1 MSPRRRPRASDLEQL
16 RAELD
21 AKYVRLARWNGLSPG
36 DVVRVRGERGARFVF
51 RCHVTNRAND
61 ASWVELDELAS
72 AASSNEDVAQV
83 IRRQRALPEERV
95 VALPRP
101 RRARQRA
108 SQGEQGQLDL
118 GIAELRPPEKA

>member
-1 MSPRRRPRASDLEQL
+1 MSRRRRPRASDLEQL

-21 AKYVRLARWNGLSPG
+21 AKYVRVPRWNGLSPG

-61 ASWVELDELAS
+61 ARWVELDELATAGS
-72 AASSNEDVAQV
+72 DEGAQHV

-95 VALPRP
+95 VALARP
-101 RRARQRA
+101 RRRRARTP
-108 SQGEQGQLDL
+108 QGEQGRLDL
-118 GIAELRPPEKA
+118 GIAELGAPEA

>member
-21 AKYVRLARWNGLSPG
+21 AKYVRVLRWNGLSPG

-61 ASWVELDELAS
+61 ARWVELDELATAGTS
-72 AASSNEDVAQV
+72 DEGAQRV

-95 VALPRP
+95 VALARP
-101 RRARQRA
+101 RRRRARA
-108 SQGEQGQLDL
+108 FQGEQGRLDL
-118 GIAELRPPEKA
+118 GIAELGTPEA